1 VAVTALAAI
10 LVAVLILAVD
20 VRTLVTILAA
30 SQAVVAKATAATLI
44 LAADVRRLAMILAAS
59 QAVDAN
65 PRAVVC

>member
-30 SQAVVAKATAATLI
+30 SQAV
-44 LAADVRRLAMILAAS
+44 
-59 QAVDAN
+59 DAN